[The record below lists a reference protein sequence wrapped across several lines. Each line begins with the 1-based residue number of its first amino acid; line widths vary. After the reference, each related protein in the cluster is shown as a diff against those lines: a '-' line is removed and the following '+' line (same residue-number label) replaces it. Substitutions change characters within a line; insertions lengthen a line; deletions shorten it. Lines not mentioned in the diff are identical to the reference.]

1 MNSALRQF
9 ADFLKSLPLARKVA
23 ILFVVLLLA
32 AGFVTMFLWAN
43 QVDYQVLF
51 RGLSP
56 EDAGAVIAELKKK
69 NIPYQIEGNGTVL
82 LVPREQVHDLRLTFA
97 GEGLPKGGSVGFELF
112 DKNDFRTTSFV
123 QELNYKRALEGELSR
138 TINRFQE
145 VQSSKVFIVLPKQSL
160 FVEASKPASAS
171 VQLELRSSLPPSRL
185 AAIVHL
191 VASAVEGLDPE
202 QVTVVDTRGRV
213 IFKGSSKED
222 AAALLNNIQI
232 EYKRRVESEIRSD
245 VESMLEGVV
254 GPGKAIVRVS
264 AQIDFS
270 KVTSNAEE
278 YDPSAGAVRSR
289 RDIEESSRSGENASA
304 SEQTLVDERR
314 GVLPSGA
321 GSQSA
326 KAKKD
331 STTNYEINKIT
342 RAIVSPAGNI
352 KRLSV
357 AAVIDGTYAQEKA
370 ADGKTKKS
378 YVARTGEE
386 LKKFENLV
394 KGAMG
399 YSEDR
404 EDLVSIMSMP
414 FSNEALVE
422 GEPES
427 TSLWKGVLEAL
438 ASYKRTFVNGFLVLL
453 VFFTIVRPLI
463 KSLGKVAVLQGPRAV
478 ENALTGEAYPQIP
491 AVGSLGPPKERV
503 LAISKENPDKAYQL
517 IKGWMSE

>member
-1 MNSALRQF
+1 M
-9 ADFLKSLPLARKVA
+9 DFLKSLPLARKLSL
-23 ILFVVLLLA
+23 LFVILLLGI
-32 AGFVTMFLWAN
+32 GFVTMFLWAN

-51 RGLSP
+51 KGLSP
-56 EDAGAVIAELKKK
+56 EDAGSVIAELKKK
-69 NIPYQIEGNGTVL
+69 NIPYQIQGNGTVL
-82 LVPREQVHDLRLTFA
+82 LVPKEHVHDLRLTFA
-97 GEGLPKGGSVGFELF
+97 GEGMPKGGSVGFELF
-112 DKNDFRTTSFV
+112 DKSDFRTTNFV

-145 VQSSKVFIVLPKQSL
+145 VQSSKVFIVLPKRSL
-160 FVEASKPASAS
+160 FVEASKLASAS

-202 QVTVVDTRGRV
+202 QVTVVDTRGRI
-213 IFKGSSKED
+213 IFKGSSKDD
-222 AAALLNNIQI
+222 ASALLNNIQI
-232 EYKRRVESEIRSD
+232 EYKRRVENEIRTD

-254 GPGKAIVRVS
+254 GSGKAIVRVS
-264 AQIDFS
+264 AHIDFS

-289 RDIEESSRSGENASA
+289 RDIEESSRSGESASS
-304 SEQTLVDERR
+304 SEQTRIDERR
-314 GVLPSGA
+314 GVLPSTT
-321 GSQSA
+321 GSQSS

-331 STTNYEINKIT
+331 NTTNYEINKIT

-357 AAVIDGTYAQEKA
+357 AAVIDGSYIQEKG
-370 ADGKTKKS
+370 ADGKTKKT
-378 YVARTGEE
+378 YVARTGDE

-394 KGAMG
+394 KGAIG

-404 EDLVSIMSMP
+404 EDLVSVMSMP
-414 FSNEALVE
+414 FSSEPAAEA
-422 GEPES
+422 EPES
-427 TSLWKGVLEAL
+427 TGFLKGMQEAV
-438 ASYKRTFVNGFLVLL
+438 ASYKTTFLNAFLVLL

-463 KSLGKVAVLQGPRAV
+463 KGLRRMAAEQGARGSETVLGGGAF
-478 ENALTGEAYPQIP
+478 PQIQ
-491 AVGSLGPPKERV
+491 AAGSLGTKEKV

-517 IKGWMSE
+517 IKGWIAE

>member
-1 MNSALRQF
+1 MNNTLRSF
-9 ADFLKSLPLARKVA
+9 VDFLKSLPLARKLSL
-23 ILFVVLLLA
+23 LFVVLLLGV
-32 AGFVTMFLWAN
+32 GFVTMFLWAN

-51 RGLSP
+51 KGLSP
-56 EDAGAVIAELKKK
+56 EDAGSVIAELKKK
-69 NIPYQIEGNGTVL
+69 NIPYQIQGNGTLL
-82 LVPREQVHDLRLTFA
+82 LVPKEHVHDLRLTFA
-97 GEGLPKGGSVGFELF
+97 GEGMPKGGSVGFELF
-112 DKNDFRTTSFV
+112 DKNDFRTTNFV
-123 QELNYKRALEGELSR
+123 QELNYRRALEGELSR

-145 VQSSKVFIVLPKQSL
+145 VQSSKVFIVLPKRSL

-202 QVTVVDTRGRV
+202 QVTVVDTRGRI
-213 IFKGSSKED
+213 IFKGSSKDD
-222 AAALLNNIQI
+222 ASALLNNMQI
-232 EYKRRVESEIRSD
+232 EYRRRVENEIRTD

-264 AQIDFS
+264 AHLDFS
-270 KVTSNAEE
+270 KVTSSAEE

-289 RDIEESSRSGENASA
+289 RDIEESSRSGESASS
-304 SEQTLVDERR
+304 SEQTGIDERR
-314 GVLPSGA
+314 GVLPSPS
-321 GSQSA
+321 GSQSS

-331 STTNYEINKIT
+331 NTTNYEINKIT

-357 AAVIDGTYAQEKA
+357 AAVIDGSYTQEKS
-370 ADGKTKKS
+370 ADGKIKKT

-394 KGAMG
+394 KGAIG

-404 EDLVSIMSMP
+404 EDLVSVMSMP
-414 FSNEALVE
+414 FSSEPAPEA
-422 GEPES
+422 EPES
-427 TSLWKGVLEAL
+427 TSFLKGMQEAV
-438 ASYKRTFVNGFLVLL
+438 ASYKTTFLNAFLILL

-463 KSLGKVAVLQGPRAV
+463 KGLRRMAAEQGPRV
-478 ENALTGEAYPQIP
+478 GETALGGGAYPQIQ
-491 AVGSLGPPKERV
+491 AAGSLGPKEKV
-503 LAISKENPDKAYQL
+503 LAISKENPDKAFQL
-517 IKGWMSE
+517 IKGWMTE

>member
-1 MNSALRQF
+1 MNSALRPF
-9 ADFLKSLPLARKVA
+9 VDFLNSLPLARKLA
-23 ILFVVLLLA
+23 LLFVVLLLF

-56 EDAGAVIAELKKK
+56 EDAGPVLAELKKK
-69 NIPYQIEGNGTVL
+69 NIPYQIQGNGTVL
-82 LVPREQVHDLRLTFA
+82 LVPSEQVHDLRLTFA
-97 GEGLPKGGSVGFELF
+97 GEGLPKGGAVGFELF
-112 DKNDFRTTSFV
+112 DKSDFRTTAFV
-123 QELNYKRALEGELSR
+123 QEINYKRALEGELSR

-145 VQSSKVFIVLPKQSL
+145 VQGSKVFIVLPKRSL
-160 FVEASKPASAS
+160 FVEASQPASAS
-171 VQLELRSSLPPSRL
+171 VQLDLRSSLPPSRL

-213 IFKGSSKED
+213 LFKGSSKDD
-222 AAALLNNIQI
+222 ASALLNNIQI
-232 EYKRRVESEIRSD
+232 EYKRRVESEIRAD

-270 KVTSNAEE
+270 KVTSNEEE

-289 RDIEESSRSGENASA
+289 RDIEESSRSGENTSS
-304 SEQTLVDERR
+304 SEQSVIDERR
-314 GVLPSGA
+314 GILPSPS
-321 GSQSA
+321 GSQSS

-331 STTNYEINKIT
+331 HTTNYEINKIT

-357 AAVIDGTYAQEKA
+357 AAVIDGTYATEKS
-370 ADGKTKKS
+370 ADGKTKKT

-386 LKKFENLV
+386 LKKFESLV
-394 KGAMG
+394 KGAIG

-414 FSNEALVE
+414 FSSDPAIEE
-422 GEPES
+422 EPQN
-427 TSLWKGVLEAL
+427 TSLWKEVLEAL
-438 ASYKRTFVNGFLVLL
+438 ASYKGTFLNGFLVLL

-463 KSLGKVAVLQGPRAV
+463 KSLRKVAVEPGA
-478 ENALTGEAYPQIP
+478 NARGKAPAGEAYPQIA
-491 AVGSLGPPKERV
+491 AVGSLGPKEKV
-503 LAISKENPDKAYQL
+503 LAISKENPDKAFQL
-517 IKGWMSE
+517 LKGWMTE